1 MKKDYFAKA
10 LELRDKTKDAMVE
23 AIEDF
28 VRDNKRVEF
37 VVDVDCEDTI
47 GEFIHT
53 LSANDNN
60 EIEII
65 NDYEIKLDVH
75 LNELTLTQ
83 LDQMIAFIKLGFIEK
98 KEE

>member
-1 MKKDYFAKA
+1 MEKDYFAKA

-98 KEE
+98 EEE

>member
-10 LELRDKTKDAMVE
+10 LELRDKAKDAMVE

-28 VRDNKRVEF
+28 VRDNKRVVF
-37 VVDVDCEDTI
+37 VEDVNCEDTI

-65 NDYEIKLDVH
+65 NDYGIKLDVR
-75 LNELTLTQ
+75 LNELTLTK
-83 LDQMIAFIKLGFIEK
+83 LDQMIAFIEVGFIEK

>member
-1 MKKDYFAKA
+1 MTNLCDKY
-10 LELRDKTKDAMVE
+10 RDIVK
-23 AIEDF
+23 
-28 VRDNKRVEF
+28 
-37 VVDVDCEDTI
+37 
-47 GEFIHT
+47 G
-53 LSANDNN
+53 

>member
-75 LNELTLTQ
+75 LNGLTLTQ
-83 LDQMIAFIKLGFIEK
+83 LDQMIAFIKLGFIEA

>member
-1 MKKDYFAKA
+1 MEKDYFAKA

-75 LNELTLTQ
+75 LNGLTLTQ

>member
-10 LELRDKTKDAMVE
+10 LELRDKVKDAMVE

-83 LDQMIAFIKLGFIEK
+83 LDQMIAFIKLGFIEA

>member
-1 MKKDYFAKA
+1 MEKDYFAKA